1 MRRLVAAA
9 LHQRAIVLALAIM
22 LVAVG
27 IHAARTA
34 SYDVFPEFAPPLVE
48 IQTEAPGLSTEEVEA
63 LVTVPIENALGG
75 IAWLDTMRSKSV
87 LGLSS
92 VVLVFQEHAD
102 LLRARQLVQEQLTA
116 VVGQLPKVASP
127 PTLLPPV
134 SATSGVM
141 KIGLTSASRSQM
153 DISDAARWIVWP
165 RLMAVPGVAS
175 VSIWGERPAQYQVVV
190 DPEQAGTQQVTL
202 DAIVRAATAATV
214 TSAGGFLDTPNQRLP
229 VRHVSAIETA
239 EDLSRALVQ
248 IRDGAAI
255 TLGDVASVTIAH
267 PPPIGDAIVNDRPGI
282 LLVVD
287 KQPWSNTLEVT
298 QGLEA
303 ALESLAPALE
313 GITVDSTIFRPAT
326 FIEQSLLNLTR
337 AMGIGC
343 LLVLAVLVTFLADWR
358 TALISAL
365 AIPLSVLASAVV
377 LVALGGTIN
386 TMVLAGLVIAVGEV
400 VDDAIIDV
408 ENIARRLRLRDAD
421 GQGGSIVQVVV
432 EASLEVRSAVVVASV
447 IVILVFL
454 PVFFLPGV
462 AGSFFR
468 PLALAYLLAI
478 SASLLVALT
487 VTPVL
492 AFLLLPRDPRREDAP
507 FVRFLKQRY
516 RRILPPLVA
525 RPRRALIGLAVAFA
539 ATLLALPFL
548 GQEFLPVFKE
558 RDFLMHWIEK
568 PGTSLEA
575 LRRVTLRV
583 SDELRAIPGVRNF
596 GAHLGRAEAGEEV
609 VGPNF
614 AELWISID
622 DDHEYDAAM
631 ARIRSVV
638 EGYPGIDHDLLTYL
652 RERISEV
659 LTGAAA
665 ALVVR
670 VYGPDLATLRAKAE
684 EIRGTL
690 AGVPGIADLKVEQ
703 QVLVPQVE
711 VRLRPEAEAAFGLTA
726 ADVRRAATTFVQGI
740 VVGQVYREQRIYDV
754 AVVGAAHVR
763 SDLEGLRA
771 LPVELPAGG
780 YVRLGHVADVRIV
793 PAPNEIKRE
802 KSARRIDVLCNVSGR
817 DLGSV
822 AADLEAR
829 VHGMSFPRGYHAE
842 LVGEHAA
849 RAQSRQRLLALSAL
863 SLAGILLLLHAD
875 FRSLRLTLLV
885 ALTLPFALIGGV
897 VAVLLGGGSVSLG
910 SLVGFVTVL
919 GIAARNGIMLVSHY
933 RHLER
938 QEGMPFGV
946 PLVLRG
952 AEERL
957 APILMTALCAALA
970 LVPLVAAGSVPGHE
984 IEYPMAVVIIGG
996 LITSTLLNLFVNPTL
1011 YAAFGRPDEG
1021 DAVAPRPPAS

>member
-1 MRRLVAAA
+1 MRWLVATA
-9 LHQRAIVLALAIM
+9 LHQRAVVLALA
-22 LVAVG
+22 LVLVVAG

-92 VVLVFQEHAD
+92 VVLVFQENVD
-102 LLRARQLVQEQLTA
+102 LLRARQFVQERLA
-116 VVGQLPKVASP
+116 AELGQLPKVASP
-127 PTLLPPV
+127 PTILPPV

-141 KIGLTSASRSQM
+141 KIGMTSASRSQM
-153 DISDAARWIVWP
+153 ELSEAARWIVRP
-165 RLMAVPGVAS
+165 RLMAVPGVAN
-175 VSIWGERPAQYQVVV
+175 VAIWGERRARYQVVV
-190 DPEQAGTQQVTL
+190 DPQRVSAQQVTL

-229 VRHVSAIETA
+229 VRHQSTIESV

-248 IRDGAAI
+248 LRDGAPL
-255 TLGDVASVTIAH
+255 TLGDVASVGIGS

-282 LLVVD
+282 LLVID
-287 KQPWSNTLEVT
+287 KQPWSNTLAVT
-298 QGLEA
+298 RGLEQ
-303 ALESLAPALE
+303 ALGALAPALE
-313 GITVDSTIFRPAT
+313 GIDVDSTIFRPAT
-326 FIEQSLLNLTR
+326 FVEQSLRNLTR
-337 AMGIGC
+337 AMAIGC
-343 LLVLAVLVTFLADWR
+343 FLVLAVLVVFLADWR
-358 TALISAL
+358 TALISVL
-365 AIPLSVLASAVV
+365 AIPLSVLGAAVV

-408 ENIARRLRLRDAD
+408 ENIARRLRLRAAG
-421 GQGGSIVQVVV
+421 GQGGSILQVVLD
-432 EASLEVRSAVVVASV
+432 ASLEVRSAVVIASV

-462 AGSFFR
+462 AGAFFR

-478 SASLLVALT
+478 GASLLVALT
-487 VTPVL
+487 VTPAL
-492 AFLLLPRDPRREDAP
+492 ALLLLPRGGRHEDAP
-507 FVRFLKQRY
+507 LVRALKRRY
-516 RRILPPLVA
+516 RGLLPAIVA
-525 RPRRALIGLAVAFA
+525 RPRRALLGLAIAFA
-539 ATLLALPFL
+539 VTLLTLPSL
-548 GQEFLPVFKE
+548 GQEFLPDFKE
-558 RDFLMHWIEK
+558 RDFLIHWVAK

-583 SDELRAIPGVRNF
+583 SDDLRAIPGVRNF

-609 VGPNF
+609 AGPNF
-614 AELWISID
+614 GELWISVD
-622 DDHEYDAAM
+622 DDSDYDTTV
-631 ARIRSVV
+631 ARIREVV
-638 EGYPGIDHDLLTYL
+638 EQYPGLDRDVLTYL
-652 RERISEV
+652 RERITEV
-659 LTGAAA
+659 VTGAAA
-665 ALVVR
+665 TLAVR

-684 EIRGTL
+684 EIRG
-690 AGVPGIADLKVEQ
+690 AIVDVPGVADLKVER

-711 VRLRPEAEAAFGLTA
+711 VRLRPEAEAVFGLTA
-726 ADVRRAATTFVQGI
+726 ADVRRVATTFVQGT
-740 VVGQVYREQRIYDV
+740 VVGQVYRQQRIYDV
-754 AVVGAAHVR
+754 AVVGADRVR
-763 SDLEGLRA
+763 SDLEALRE
-771 LPVELPAGG
+771 LPVELPGGG
-780 YVRLGHVADVRIV
+780 YTRLGHVAEVRIV
-793 PAPNEIKRE
+793 PAPNEITRE
-802 KSARRIDVLCNVSGR
+802 RSARRIDVLCNVSGR

-829 VHGMSFPRGYHAE
+829 VRGISFPREYHAE
-842 LVGEHAA
+842 LIGEHVA
-849 RAQSRQRLLALSAL
+849 REQARRRLFSLSAL

-897 VAVLLGGGSVSLG
+897 VAALLGGGALSLG

-938 QEGMPFGV
+938 VEGMPFGV
-946 PLVLRG
+946 PLILRA

-957 APILMTALCAALA
+957 SPILMTALCAALA
-970 LVPLVAAGSVPGHE
+970 LLPLVVAGDVPGHE
-984 IEYPMAVVIIGG
+984 IEYPMALVIVGG
-996 LITSTLLNLFVNPTL
+996 LVTSTLLNLFVNPAL
-1011 YAAFGRPDEG
+1011 YAAFGRDPG
-1021 DAVAPRPPAS
+1021 A

>member
-1 MRRLVAAA
+1 
-9 LHQRAIVLALAIM
+9 
-22 LVAVG
+22 
-27 IHAARTA
+27 
-34 SYDVFPEFAPPLVE
+34 
-48 IQTEAPGLSTEEVEA
+48 
-63 LVTVPIENALGG
+63 
-75 IAWLDTMRSKSV
+75 
-87 LGLSS
+87 
-92 VVLVFQEHAD
+92 
-102 LLRARQLVQEQLTA
+102 
-116 VVGQLPKVASP
+116 
-127 PTLLPPV
+127 
-134 SATSGVM
+134 
-141 KIGLTSASRSQM
+141 
-153 DISDAARWIVWP
+153 
-165 RLMAVPGVAS
+165 
-175 VSIWGERPAQYQVVV
+175 
-190 DPEQAGTQQVTL
+190 
-202 DAIVRAATAATV
+202 
-214 TSAGGFLDTPNQRLP
+214 
-229 VRHVSAIETA
+229 
-239 EDLSRALVQ
+239 
-248 IRDGAAI
+248 
-255 TLGDVASVTIAH
+255 
-267 PPPIGDAIVNDRPGI
+267 
-282 LLVVD
+282 
-287 KQPWSNTLEVT
+287 
-298 QGLEA
+298 
-303 ALESLAPALE
+303 
-313 GITVDSTIFRPAT
+313 
-326 FIEQSLLNLTR
+326 
-337 AMGIGC
+337 
-343 LLVLAVLVTFLADWR
+343 
-358 TALISAL
+358 
-365 AIPLSVLASAVV
+365 
-377 LVALGGTIN
+377 
-386 TMVLAGLVIAVGEV
+386 
-400 VDDAIIDV
+400 
-408 ENIARRLRLRDAD
+408 
-421 GQGGSIVQVVV
+421 
-432 EASLEVRSAVVVASV
+432 VRSAVVVASV

-638 EGYPGIDHDLLTYL
+638 EGYPGIDHDVLTYL

-684 EIRGTL
+684 EIRGAL
-690 AGVPGIADLKVEQ
+690 AGVPGVADLKVEQ

-711 VRLRPEAEAAFGLTA
+711 VRLRPEAEAVFGLTA
-726 ADVRRAATTFVQGI
+726 ADVRRAATTFVQGS

-793 PAPNEIKRE
+793 PAPNEIRRE

-842 LVGEHAA
+842 LVGEHDGPRAVPAASARVVGALAGRHPAAAA
-849 RAQSRQRLLALSAL
+849 RGL
-863 SLAGILLLLHAD
+863 SLAAPDAAGGPDAPVRAD
-875 FRSLRLTLLV
+875 RRRRRRFARRRLRLARVPRGVRDRPRHRGPQRDHARQPLPPPRTPGGD
-885 ALTLPFALIGGV
+885 ALRRPAR
-897 VAVLLGGGSVSLG
+897 
-910 SLVGFVTVL
+910 
-919 GIAARNGIMLVSHY
+919 AAR
-933 RHLER
+933 R
-938 QEGMPFGV
+938 
-946 PLVLRG
+946 
-952 AEERL
+952 
-957 APILMTALCAALA
+957 
-970 LVPLVAAGSVPGHE
+970 
-984 IEYPMAVVIIGG
+984 
-996 LITSTLLNLFVNPTL
+996 
-1011 YAAFGRPDEG
+1011 
-1021 DAVAPRPPAS
+1021 